1 MRKIFATII
10 FTLSILILPTS
21 SFAITQQNTSEPN
34 YLLWFI
40 STVVL
45 LIIAAYGIYKS
56 NKREIT
62 VFANYTDVGF
72 VIASVLLPVVFFV
85 IMHWLNVSPNITLYV
100 CIAAFAIFLVAIA
113 KATFLYNNNI
123 QDFILAFYTKMF
135 IPFIAITCI
144 IIALIISMA
153 LKREKYERR
162 TKHSQRVTGTA
173 LAGFTSAFLII
184 TLVLHNDK
192 FVSISDYLSGK
203 NEV

>member
-85 IMHWLNVSPNITLYV
+85 IMH
-100 CIAAFAIFLVAIA
+100 
-113 KATFLYNNNI
+113 
-123 QDFILAFYTKMF
+123 
-135 IPFIAITCI
+135 
-144 IIALIISMA
+144 
-153 LKREKYERR
+153 
-162 TKHSQRVTGTA
+162 
-173 LAGFTSAFLII
+173 
-184 TLVLHNDK
+184 
-192 FVSISDYLSGK
+192 
-203 NEV
+203 